1 MYQAIKPNMVHVHV
15 KDGRWVKEKGDAEY
29 TFPGEGDGQTERIMK
44 DLVETGYAGY
54 ISIEP
59 HVAVVFHGAGAA
71 DDLSPEE
78 KAKLQYD
85 SYIKYGTM
93 LDAML
98 RRLGAPL
105 A

>member
-1 MYQAIKPNMVHVHV
+1 MWPLQRGLQGHGV
-15 KDGRWVKEKGDAEY
+15 DGRPGARGG
-29 TFPGEGDGQTERIMK
+29 TCTLAFSSGEGDGQTERILK
-44 DLVETGYAGY
+44 DLVETGYAGH

-71 DDLSPEE
+71 DELSPEA

-85 SYIKYGTM
+85 SYLKYGRM